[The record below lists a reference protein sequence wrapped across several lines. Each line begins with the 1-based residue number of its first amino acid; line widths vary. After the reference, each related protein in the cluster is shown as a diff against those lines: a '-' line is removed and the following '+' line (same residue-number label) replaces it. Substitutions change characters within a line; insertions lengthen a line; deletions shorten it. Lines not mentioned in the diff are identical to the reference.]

1 MKRFSKEELEKKSK
15 EELID
20 EVINI
25 TRERKRLEKEKE
37 KLEKKQEKLKRDY
50 ENLKAELRKYKNPNT
65 PPSAHP
71 HLKPFVQSTKTPG
84 KRGAPM
90 DHPGTNRPKKPA
102 DETRYITTKE
112 CPGCQS
118 QNLKLIGQKKQQIE
132 ELPPD
137 IKPNIIDVCRDIFQ
151 CLQCNLKFTSK
162 DGKTPLQGKFGT
174 HIIVLVLFLKFIVR
188 GVLRKTT
195 TFLDASFTLK
205 LAPASIQAII
215 TRAADAAENE
225 YTTLKQRIRTAR
237 ILYIDETSF
246 SVLGKNWWVWAFRS
260 DTDLL
265 IVIRNSRGNNVLEE
279 ILKKMYNGIVVC
291 DGWRAYDFL
300 SNAQIQRCW
309 AHLLRK
315 SKELTTIP
323 GTHLHEKLTKL
334 FDEIK
339 EFNSQERTEKQ
350 RTHKYEQM
358 TTKLK
363 KLTTYYGKYE
373 ECLAITKYINFR
385 INQWF
390 TCIRLAGIEPTNNYA
405 EQAIRE
411 TVLIRKIIGAF
422 RSETGTQ
429 VYETLASL
437 FATWQIQ
444 KKDIKQE
451 LHQMLT
457 KNLC

>member
-1 MKRFSKEELEKKSK
+1 MILRFRDLLRGGCGATPMDTTLKELSKD
-15 EELID
+15 ELID
-20 EVINI
+20 IVLG
-25 TRERKRLEKEKE
+25 KD
-37 KLEKKQEKLKRDY
+37 QQLKRKD
-50 ENLKAELRKYKNPNT
+50 EEIERLKKELRKYKNPNT

-71 HLKPFVQSTKTPG
+71 HLKSFVRSTKPAG
-84 KRGAPM
+84 KRGAPNG
-90 DHPGTNRPKKPA
+90 HPGTTRPKNLA
-102 DETRYITTKE
+102 DEQRYITAKE

-118 QNLKLIGQKKQQIE
+118 HNIKLIGQKKQQIE

-151 CLQCNLKFTSK
+151 CLHCKLKFTSR
-162 DGKTPLQGKFGT
+162 DGKTPLQGRFGT
-174 HIIVLVLFLKFIVR
+174 HLMVLVLFLKFIVR

-195 TFLDASFTLK
+195 CFLDASFTLK
-205 LAPASIQAII
+205 LAPASVQAII
-215 TRAADAAENE
+215 ARAAEAAENE

-279 ILKKMYNGIVVC
+279 ILTQAYKGIVVC

-300 SNAQIQRCW
+300 KNASIQRCW

-315 SKELTTIP
+315 TKELTTIP
-323 GTHLHEKLTKL
+323 GTHLHEKITKL

-339 EFNSQERTEKQ
+339 DFNTQEKTEKQ
-350 RTHKYEQM
+350 RLKKYEQM
-358 TTKLK
+358 TKKLK

-373 ECLAITKYINFR
+373 ECLAVTKYINFHL
-385 INQWF
+385 NQWL
-390 TCIRLAGIEPTNNYA
+390 TCIRLPGVQPTNNYA

-422 RSETGTQ
+422 RSETGTHI
-429 VYETLASL
+429 YETLASL
-437 FATWQIQ
+437 FTTWQIQ
-444 KKDIKQE
+444 KKDLKQE
-451 LHQMLT
+451 LHRMLT
-457 KNLC
+457 TNLC